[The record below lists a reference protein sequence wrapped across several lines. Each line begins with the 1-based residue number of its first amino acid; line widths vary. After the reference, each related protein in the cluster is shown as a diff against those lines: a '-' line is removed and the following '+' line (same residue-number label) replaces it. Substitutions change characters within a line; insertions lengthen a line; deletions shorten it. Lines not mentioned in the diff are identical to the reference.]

1 MIKRV
6 LAGLLLAVLVAGLQA
21 PSPAIAEQPT
31 SAVAAAGRQI
41 TITITVGTPPGSPAG
56 LYAQAVSRH
65 MGRFLPGA
73 PTIIVQHMPGAG
85 GLVAANT
92 AWTSMPR
99 DGTALVSTNS
109 AIFVEPLIGGK
120 SAQFDARQFNWIGG
134 THVEPMLCITWHTS
148 SVRTLQDAMSGQAI
162 IGSYGADGPSAV
174 FARAANTFV
183 GTRFSL
189 ITGYSGGQEAL
200 IAMERGE
207 VDGSCAMGWAEL
219 SLRRTEWLRQKKV
232 NILFQMGLQL
242 EPELSGVPLL
252 LDQAT
257 SALDKKVLE
266 LLFTPLEIGR
276 PIYAP
281 PGVPPDRLR
290 ELRHALAQTLKD
302 DAFLAYAAKAALPIR
317 HVEHTRIEMLITN
330 IYDAPLAVLD
340 RGRRMKE

>member
-1 MIKRV
+1 
-6 LAGLLLAVLVAGLQA
+6 
-21 PSPAIAEQPT
+21 
-31 SAVAAAGRQI
+31 
-41 TITITVGTPPGSPAG
+41 
-56 LYAQAVSRH
+56 

-120 SAQFDARQFNWIGG
+120 ASQFDARQFNWIGG
-134 THVEPMLCITWHTS
+134 THVEPMLCITWHSS
-148 SVRTLQDAMSGQAI
+148 SVRTLQDAMSRQAI

-174 FARAANTFV
+174 FVRAANTFV

-219 SLRRTEWLRQKKV
+219 SLRRSEWLRQSKV
-232 NILFQMGLQL
+232 NILFQMGLKL

-257 SALDKKVLE
+257 SALDKKVLG

-281 PGVPPDRLR
+281 PGVPDDRLR
-290 ELRHALAQTLKD
+290 ELRHALTQTLKD
-302 DAFLAYAAKAALPIR
+302 EAFLAYAAKAALPIR
-317 HVEHTRIEMLITN
+317 HVEHTHIESLITN
-330 IYDAPLAVLD
+330 IYEAPAAVLE
-340 RGRRMKE
+340 RARRMKE